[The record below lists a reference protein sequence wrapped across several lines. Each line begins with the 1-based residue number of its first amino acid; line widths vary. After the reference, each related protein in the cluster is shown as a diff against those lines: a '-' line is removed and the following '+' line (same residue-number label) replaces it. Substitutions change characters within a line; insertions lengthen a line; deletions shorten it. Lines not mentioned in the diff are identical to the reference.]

1 MVRIIDA
8 GPPWQAVDTILASP
22 AGPVNGSTRI
32 IDGTD
37 SDIVDP
43 GTPTT
48 PPVDEVGPAPFVPV
62 RDTRR
67 MWLESI
73 DGTVVIPL
81 NVNFDRDRIL
91 RGGVKGHMLPPND
104 VVTGQTPGME
114 GTWLQE
120 INIGQREVF
129 LPLAWGGDTHEEFR
143 ANLDELI
150 NLVSTWDDVVVGQ
163 TGTFR
168 LFAESDSSSERYLDV
183 TYVDGLQGSWGG
195 SDSGAN
201 WERPGLTLVAVDPY
215 WRSRSP
221 IELIFRRPT
230 GSAFLGDGSGTAPW
244 PRRLTPSVVIGT
256 GMEVIVEGTVK
267 AWPEVDLTGPAVTA
281 SVRYPGTQI
290 VMPNGI
296 PNSST
301 LRLVTDPRRRSA
313 RLDGAIAWSRIN
325 LGSTF
330 SALKPGRNVLDVA
343 LGASGSD
350 TRLVI
355 RYRPG
360 YKSAF

>member
-1 MVRIIDA
+1 MARIIDA
-8 GPPWQAVDTILASP
+8 GPPWQTVETIISSP
-22 AGPVNGSTRI
+22 FGSVSADARI
-32 IDGTD
+32 IDGTGGEVPGTGT
-37 SDIVDP
+37 SPADP
-43 GTPTT
+43 GEGVTPE
-48 PPVDEVGPAPFVPV
+48 PYFPVV
-62 RDTRR
+62 DTRE

-81 NVNFDRDRIL
+81 SVRFDRDRML

-129 LPLAWGGDTHEEFR
+129 LPLAWGGDTHEQFR

-150 NLVSTWDDVVVGQ
+150 NLVSDWDDIVVGQ

-168 LFAESDSSSERYLDV
+168 LFARSATSSERYLDV
-183 TYVDGLQGSWGG
+183 TYVDGLQGSWGNG
-195 SDSGAN
+195 DSGAN

-215 WRSRSP
+215 WRARKP
-221 IELIFRRPT
+221 VELIFRRPT
-230 GSAFLGDGSGTAPW
+230 GSAFLGDGTGTAPW
-244 PRRLTPSVVIGT
+244 PRRLTPSVVIGD

-281 SVRYPGTQI
+281 AVRYPGTNI
-290 VMPNGI
+290 VIPNGV

-301 LRLVTDPRRRSA
+301 LRLTTDPRRRSA
-313 RLDGAIAWSRIN
+313 RIDGAIAWSRIN

-330 SALKPGRNVLDVA
+330 SALKPGRNVVDVE
-343 LGASGSD
+343 LGASGTD

-355 RYRPG
+355 RYLPG